1 MRNFTVAAA
10 VFMSIAGAVWIGS
23 GHRETE
29 TYEPMSKMNADEMAV
44 PEIGATVQDSLPK
57 PLEVP
62 DQAETHAVK
71 KTTPKNSPTHNSE
84 ENLDADALDN
94 MFKDAAELIL

>member
-23 GHRETE
+23 GHREAE

-44 PEIGATVQDSLPK
+44 PEIGATDQELPK
-57 PLEVP
+57 PLEAP

-71 KTTPKNSPTHNSE
+71 KTTPKDSSPHNSE
-84 ENLDADALDN
+84 ESLDADALDD
-94 MFKDAAELIL
+94 MFKNAAELLL